1 MNERRQ
7 FLKMVAA
14 GPAGAALLPL
24 FAQTG
29 QCSVAEDVE
38 RAAETLGRLPENII
52 YTKDHQGVWKGKSGS
67 HLPKLEVERAGGKLK
82 LTVTTKHGMSEPHYI
97 VRHTVVDGN
106 GEVLGAKTFSWKDKP
121 VSTYEVD
128 LPAGGKS
135 QSLFVM
141 SYCSKHDLWLAQAQL
156 DA

>member
-29 QCSVAEDVE
+29 QCSATQDVE
-38 RAAETLGRLPENII
+38 QVAETLGRLPANII

-67 HLPKLEVERAGGKLK
+67 HLPQLNAERSGDKLK
-82 LTVTTKHGMSEPHYI
+82 LTVTTKHGMVASHYI
-97 VRHTVVDGN
+97 VRHTVVDGS
-106 GEVLGAKTFSWKDKP
+106 GEVLGAKTFNWKDKP
-121 VSTYEVD
+121 VSTYEID
-128 LPAGGKS
+128 LPAGGKRG
-135 QSLFVM
+135 LFVM
-141 SYCSKHDLWLAQAQL
+141 SYCSKHDLWLAQTQL
-156 DA
+156 DV

>member
-14 GPAGAALLPL
+14 GPAGAALLPF

-29 QCSVAEDVE
+29 QCSVAEDLEQV
-38 RAAETLGRLPENII
+38 AESLGRLPENII

-67 HLPKLEVERAGGKLK
+67 HLPRLAAERAGGKLK
-82 LTVTTKHGMSEPHYI
+82 LTVATKHGMSEPHYI
-97 VRHTVVDGN
+97 VRHTVVDGG
-106 GEVLGAKTFSWKDKP
+106 GEVLGAKTFSWKYKP

-141 SYCSKHDLWLAQAQL
+141 SYCSKNDLWLVQVQL
-156 DA
+156 NV

>member
-38 RAAETLGRLPENII
+38 QTAETLGRLPENII

-67 HLPKLEVERAGGKLK
+67 HLPKLEVERAGGKPSVPGLY
-82 LTVTTKHGMSEPHYI
+82 LT
-97 VRHTVVDGN
+97 GN
-106 GEVLGAKTFSWKDKP
+106 GPLAEVLQ
-121 VSTYEVD
+121 YE
-128 LPAGGKS
+128 LKRAGGR
-135 QSLFVM
+135 FPV
-141 SYCSKHDLWLAQAQL
+141 
-156 DA
+156 